1 MGTEEYLSQNND
13 NVDFLKQNEKFKFI
27 DDLSILE
34 ILNLLSIGL
43 ASYNY
48 HNHVP
53 SDVGIENLYLDPR
66 NIQSQEHLQ
75 KISRWTMKNKMKL
88 NTTKSNYM
96 IFNFSKNY
104 KFNTRL
110 TLEGENLEELHETK
124 LLGLK
129 IRADLS
135 WKSNTSVLT
144 RKAYSR
150 MLIIKKLVQFD
161 VPLED
166 LLHIYGLYI
175 RSVTEQSAVVWHSA
189 ITKGEKND
197 LERVQKVAL
206 RIILGPN
213 YTTYSEALKFTG
225 LDTLSNRRRNLC
237 LKFAKKCVI
246 NESTSWMFPRN
257 QQIVNTRNP
266 EVFHVTKAKTNRLA
280 NSAIPYMQKLLN
292 DHYSKKKLF

>member
-1 MGTEEYLSQNND
+1 MDTEKYLSQNND
-13 NVDFLKQNEKFKFI
+13 DVDFLKQNEKFKFI

-43 ASYNY
+43 ASYDY

-53 SDVGIENLYLDPR
+53 SDVGVENHYLDPR

-75 KISRWTMKNKMKL
+75 NISKWTKKNEMKL

-96 IFNFSKNY
+96 VFNFSKNY

-110 TLEGENLEELHETK
+110 TLEGGKLEEVHETK

-135 WKSNTSVLT
+135 WKSNTSLLT

-175 RSVTEQSAVVWHSA
+175 RSVTEQSAVFWHSA
-189 ITKGEKND
+189 ITK
-197 LERVQKVAL
+197 A
-206 RIILGPN
+206 
-213 YTTYSEALKFTG
+213 
-225 LDTLSNRRRNLC
+225 
-237 LKFAKKCVI
+237 
-246 NESTSWMFPRN
+246 
-257 QQIVNTRNP
+257 
-266 EVFHVTKAKTNRLA
+266 
-280 NSAIPYMQKLLN
+280 
-292 DHYSKKKLF
+292 